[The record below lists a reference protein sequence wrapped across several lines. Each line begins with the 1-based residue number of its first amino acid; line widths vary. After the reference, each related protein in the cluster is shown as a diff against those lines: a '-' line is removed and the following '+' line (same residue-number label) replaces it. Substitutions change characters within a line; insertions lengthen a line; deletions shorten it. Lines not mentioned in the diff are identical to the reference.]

1 MKNKQIKTEQKL
13 TGITKIRSRIK
24 LDKWYVWLPIIG
36 SIIYALRVE
45 LPITTEVANN
55 SSKETKKLK
64 LIKKYKGFF
73 NLAVILSVIPF
84 ITSFFVLRNTG
95 SYGSFPWFFWVAI
108 SIGLTVNLTPLP
120 AWCLYKMGLK
130 KYDKSQ

>member
-1 MKNKQIKTEQKL
+1 MKTKQKNSEPKL
-13 TGITKIRSRIK
+13 SGIAKVRSRIK
-24 LDKWYVWLPIIG
+24 LNKWYVWIPVLG

-45 LPITTEVANN
+45 LPITTEIANN

-64 LIKKYKGFF
+64 LIKKYKGLF
-73 NLAVILSVIPF
+73 NLAVILIVIPF
-84 ITSFFVLRNTG
+84 VASFFILRNTG
-95 SYGSFPWFFWVAI
+95 SYGSFPWFFWVGI

-120 AWCLYKMGLK
+120 AWYLYKVGLN

>member
-1 MKNKQIKTEQKL
+1 MNNKQKL
-13 TGITKIRSRIK
+13 TGLKKIKSRAK
-24 LDKWYVWLPIIG
+24 LNKWYTWIPVLG

-55 SSKETKKLK
+55 PTEEVKKLK

-73 NLAVILSVIPF
+73 NLAVILIVLPF
-84 ITSFFVLRNTG
+84 IVSFFVLRNTG
-95 SYGSFPWFFWVAI
+95 TYGSFPWFFWVGI

-120 AWCLYKMGLK
+120 AWYLYKLGFK
-130 KYDKSQ
+130 KYDKTK